1 MKKRIL
7 VIGPGMQVGG
17 VERSLL
23 GLLNA
28 IDPEIADIDLFL
40 FEHQGEF
47 MKYLP
52 EHINLLPED
61 RLLALS
67 KWPIVKLFLRGHFFT
82 GAMRL
87 AAKTFSTVASKI
99 TDIPNVNTHR
109 CNKWLMPFT
118 KKQQKKYDLALG
130 FFGPHFYLIEKVSAL
145 KKYGWVHT
153 DYSSPYAGVNKSF
166 EEPMWSKLDRIIC
179 VSDACRFA
187 FIGVFPDLADKV
199 AVIENILDPAL
210 VRRQAEELSVSD
222 EMPDDGSMR
231 ILSIGRFCKAK
242 AFDEAVPACRK
253 LIDEGYNI
261 RWYIIGYGPDESLI
275 RSLIRTYELQER
287 FIILGKKTNPYPYI
301 QACDLYAQPSRYEG
315 KAVAV
320 REAQILGKPVLI
332 TDFET
337 SNSQLDNGVDGHICP
352 MGVEGI
358 VKGIKHML
366 DNPDLMRRIAENASK
381 RDYGNVE
388 EAAKLLN
395 LTE

>member
-1 MKKRIL
+1 
-7 VIGPGMQVGG
+7 
-17 VERSLL
+17 
-23 GLLNA
+23 
-28 IDPEIADIDLFL
+28 
-40 FEHQGEF
+40 
-47 MKYLP
+47 
-52 EHINLLPED
+52 
-61 RLLALS
+61 
-67 KWPIVKLFLRGHFFT
+67 
-82 GAMRL
+82 
-87 AAKTFSTVASKI
+87 
-99 TDIPNVNTHR
+99 
-109 CNKWLMPFT
+109 
-118 KKQQKKYDLALG
+118 
-130 FFGPHFYLIEKVSAL
+130 
-145 KKYGWVHT
+145 
-153 DYSSPYAGVNKSF
+153 
-166 EEPMWSKLDRIIC
+166 MWSKLDRIIC

-337 SNSQLDNGVDGHICP
+337 SNSQLDNGVDGHICA

-358 VKGIKHML
+358 VQGI
-366 DNPDLMRRIAENASK
+366 
-381 RDYGNVE
+381 
-388 EAAKLLN
+388 
-395 LTE
+395 